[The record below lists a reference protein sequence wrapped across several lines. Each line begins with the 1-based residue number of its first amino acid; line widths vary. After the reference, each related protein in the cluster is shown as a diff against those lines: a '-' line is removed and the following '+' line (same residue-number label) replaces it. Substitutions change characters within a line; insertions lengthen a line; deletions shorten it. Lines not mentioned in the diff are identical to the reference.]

1 MWLQK
6 NQTTRKKKKFMY
18 KKKSQISDHLPC
30 ILIIAL
36 SCDLDKLCML
46 GGKE

>member
-1 MWLQK
+1 MVTEESN
-6 NQTTRKKKKFMY
+6 NQEKKKFMY